1 MGQAHLGL
9 DTFHLAEFPDFAD
22 IHAMVGVS
30 VAAAAAVVVAVDVV
44 VAAGGDN
51 AVEVDIGIAV
61 VALTDRWQETHFDG
75 KHVLV

>member
-30 VAAAAAVVVAVDVV
+30 VAAAAIVVAVVVAAV
-44 VAAGGDN
+44 AGGDN

>member
-30 VAAAAAVVVAVDVV
+30 VAAAAIVV
-44 VAAGGDN
+44 DN